1 MCINII
7 LEVINYK
14 LQFIFTIYNFRIS
27 SCGQLTQIMN
37 NKTIK
42 FSLSVQSTMPFK
54 TSSSRLCGL
63 KLLYNIL
70 KFLLN
75 YFSSSITS
83 LHGTND
89 HKNENPLTIKKGSKL
104 NTQCIGVS
112 VQSIRLTI
120 SHAMRLIILEISSFN
135 SNTMI

>member
-1 MCINII
+1 MWPTHT
-7 LEVINYK
+7 NYE
-14 LQFIFTIYNFRIS
+14 QT
-27 SCGQLTQIMN
+27 
-37 NKTIK
+37 KTTK
-42 FSLSVQSTMPFK
+42 FSVSVQSTMPFK

-63 KLLYNIL
+63 KLLDNIL

-83 LHGTND
+83 RHGTND

-112 VQSIRLTI
+112 VQSIHLTI
-120 SHAMRLIILEISSFN
+120 SHATRLIILEISSFN